1 MTILLC
7 AAGLVSAQIFGSTN
21 TQGYQSPSSA
31 STAPSGT
38 TLGSSLSSALPNI
51 SANAVLAM
59 ASPDYPVSPGDIYSL
74 SFTRASQK
82 ETISLL
88 VEGDGTINAGFLGRI
103 QTAGMKFV
111 ELRDMLQKKIE
122 ASYPNS
128 NPSLIIVSTGSF
140 PVTIRGEVT
149 TLGMEQA
156 WGLSRLTYVLKPYLT
171 PYSSRRNV
179 KIISKDGSAR
189 TYDLF
194 KAERYGDMSQN
205 PLLRPGD
212 IIEVKKAA
220 RIIILSGSVRK
231 PGSYE
236 LLEMEGL
243 KDLVQVYGE
252 GFLGTARTNSLILTR
267 RARADL
273 PLSESQ
279 FCDFASGLLPQLFDG
294 DMVHVPSQE
303 ELLPVIYVEGAIQSG
318 TVQLTESSGAPKIS
332 EQQVSS
338 APQSSAETKF
348 TPSGVRGDQY
358 GIVRAVYRQ
367 GQRLFQVM
375 APLKASIA
383 EKADLRNAYLV
394 RGTERISVDLEKLLY
409 QSDTTQ
415 DLVLQP
421 GDRIVIPFGYA
432 SVFITGE
439 VLKASVQEV
448 TPGLRLSMVLKDNL
462 APYASIRDV
471 VVTGLDGKRAVY
483 DLFKAER
490 YGDMSQNPLLRPGD
504 VVEVQKAGRIVQL
517 EGEVRRPGTYQLLSN
532 EGVAELVEIY
542 GEGALSSA
550 KSEFAVLTRKAS
562 IERPEGE
569 VIVFDVHGQSLP
581 KLADGDRVRLPGRE
595 EYLPV
600 VYVEGA
606 LLSDQNPNAYNVQRI
621 MIRQGQTLY
630 QAVKPLES
638 KFSPRADLQNA
649 YIVRGTERIPADLE
663 RLLHFYAAQD
673 DIVLQVDDRVV
684 IPFGFATALIK
695 GEVKQAGKIEI
706 KPDLRLSDAL
716 KDNLLP
722 RSSKRDILVVSADG
736 KVAVYDLFK
745 AERFGDMSQNPL
757 LRPGDSIEVRSAER
771 LVSVEGEVARPG
783 TYQLL
788 SQEGVDDLIGR
799 MAGGLL
805 KGARTDRMV
814 LKRKA
819 DISRP
824 EGESLIFNF
833 SDRDL
838 PELTDG
844 DRVVVASSEEFLPIV
859 YVEGAIVQEQGTGT
873 QSSTQGTDP
882 YTVVRSAFRKG
893 LLASQAVKPIAS
905 RISPK
910 ADMRKSYIARG
921 TERIP
926 LDLEKL
932 LYFYAPQDDVE
943 LQAEDHIVI
952 PFGFNFAYVKGEVQ
966 RSSAVEVTAQSR
978 LSDVLKGLV
987 TAYSSTRDVRI
998 TGLDGL
1004 VKEYDLFKAERAGDT
1019 GQNPY
1024 VRPGDLIEVK
1034 RASRIVRID
1043 GEVRRPGT
1051 YQLLEGE
1058 GVGNL
1063 VSDYADGL
1071 LSSAKSDFLVLTRRT
1086 SEEKPASESVVFDLK
1101 RGDLP
1106 QLNDGDVVRVP
1117 SREEYLPVVYVEGA
1131 VQSAQLAIPDTLNA
1145 QSAGAGASPA
1155 SSAGSAPAGGQKE
1168 AYGVARVVFR
1178 SGQMVSQVLRRIQ
1191 TQLSAKADLQNAYII
1206 RGSERIAVDGE
1217 ALLFRYRAEDDR
1229 ALAEGDRIVI
1239 PFGYVSVTVKGE
1251 VQKAAVIEMYGGMR
1265 LSDALQGNLTAY
1277 SSQRDIEITGSD
1289 GKKNVYD
1296 LFKAGR
1302 YGDLSQNPLLRPGD
1316 VIEVKKAA
1324 RTVKIEG
1331 EVRRPGLYQLAEGE
1345 GVTELVMVYG
1355 DGMLSTAKADAVM
1368 LVRKATQNKP
1378 QSESLVFC
1386 LADANAPVLLD
1397 GDTVR
1402 IPGTEE
1408 YLPVVYLEGAV
1419 SGDALAVASPA
1430 ASGQLSPVEG
1440 GQSQLVA
1447 SGQKV
1452 APTNYSMLRVP
1463 YRQGMTVATMLRPI
1477 RDRILSS
1484 ADMAHAFVL
1493 RKGSPDPV
1501 VINLEKLLYGNELSL
1516 DYTLQPEDRLVIPY
1530 GSMYVFV
1537 TGEVTKSSWIGITG
1551 LTRLREVVAP
1561 LLTRYSSV
1569 RDVVVRT
1576 AEGFEKTYDLF
1587 KADRYGDL
1595 SQDPFLR
1602 PGDVIRVASL
1612 KNLVTIQGEVKR
1624 PGTYQLLPGE
1634 GLKQLVEVYADGFTE
1649 KANTSKLTLLH
1660 YLSESSP
1667 VGEKLQ
1673 LDYMKNSDVQLK
1685 LYDVVNVPSIQE
1697 LLPVVWFEGAV
1708 GVGSTGASPETSQ
1721 RVAYTYFPGE
1731 TAAQAAQANR
1741 KLFSAVSDLA
1751 NAYILHEDG
1760 TKTPV
1765 DLAKFIYKYD
1775 ASGDVALQPN
1785 DTFIVPFRQ
1794 FFVSVSGAVR
1804 FPGRYPYIPNRTWE
1818 YYIGLAGGFDTDR
1831 NSGQKITIYDV
1842 KSNKVSQIDR
1852 MIQPEDNIVA
1862 ESNSFTYNLFK
1873 VSSIIST
1880 ILSLAALIVNLLK
1893 L

>member
-1 MTILLC
+1 MKRPALFLTILLC

-21 TQGYQSPSSA
+21 TQGNTQGYQSPSSI
-31 STAPSGT
+31 STVPSGT
-38 TLGSSLSSALPNI
+38 TLGSSLSSTFPNI

-128 NPSLIIVSTGSF
+128 NPSLIIVSTGLF

-156 WGLSRLTYVLKPYLT
+156 WGLSRLTEVLKPYLT

-179 KIISKDGSAR
+179 KIISKDGSSR

-220 RIIILSGSVRK
+220 RIVTLSGSVRK

-252 GFLGTARTNSLILTR
+252 GFLETARTNSLILTH

-318 TVQLTESSGAPKIS
+318 TVQLTESSGASKIS

-394 RGTERISVDLEKLLY
+394 RGAERISVDLEKLLY

-471 VVTGLDGKRAVY
+471 VVTSLDGKRAVY

-504 VVEVQKAGRIVQL
+504 VVEVQKASRIIQL
-517 EGEVRRPGTYQLLSN
+517 EGEVRRPGTYQLLAN

-581 KLADGDRVRLPGRE
+581 QLADGDRVRLPARE

-630 QAVKPLES
+630 QTVKPLES

-673 DIVLQVDDRVV
+673 DIVLQADDRVV

-716 KDNLLP
+716 KDNLVP

-805 KGARTDRMV
+805 KGARTDRIV

-819 DISRP
+819 DISSP
-824 EGESLIFNF
+824 EGESLIFDF
-833 SDRDL
+833 SDRNL
-838 PELTDG
+838 PQLADG

-859 YVEGAIVQEQGTGT
+859 YVEGAIVQEQGAGT

-926 LDLEKL
+926 LDLEKI

-966 RSSAVEVTAQSR
+966 RSTAVEVTAQSR

-1004 VKEYDLFKAERAGDT
+1004 AKEYDLFKAERAGDT

-1034 RASRIVRID
+1034 RALRIVRID

-1063 VSDYADGL
+1063 VNDYADGL
-1071 LSSAKSDFLVLTRRT
+1071 LSSAKSDFLVLTRMT

-1106 QLNDGDVVRVP
+1106 QLNNGDVVRVP

-1131 VQSAQLAIPDTLNA
+1131 VQNTQLAMPDTLNA

-1155 SSAGSAPAGGQKE
+1155 SSAPASGQKE

-1191 TQLSAKADLQNAYII
+1191 TQLSSKADLRNSYII
-1206 RGSERIAVDGE
+1206 RGSEHIAIDGE
-1217 ALLFRYRAEDDR
+1217 ALLFRYRPEDDQV
-1229 ALAEGDRIVI
+1229 LAEGDRIVI
-1239 PFGYVSVTVKGE
+1239 PFGYAAVYVKGE
-1251 VQKAAVIEMYGGMR
+1251 VQKASVLEVYAGMR
-1265 LSDALQGNLTAY
+1265 LSDAIQGNLTAF
-1277 SSQRDIEITGSD
+1277 SSQRDIAVTSDD
-1289 GKKNVYD
+1289 GKVGSYD
-1296 LFKAGR
+1296 LFKVSR
-1302 YGDLSQNPLLRPGD
+1302 TGDLSQNPLLRPGD
-1316 VIEVKKAA
+1316 IIEVKKAE
-1324 RTVKIEG
+1324 RIVKIEG
-1331 EVRRPGLYQLAEGE
+1331 EVR
-1345 GVTELVMVYG
+1345 
-1355 DGMLSTAKADAVM
+1355 
-1368 LVRKATQNKP
+1368 
-1378 QSESLVFC
+1378 
-1386 LADANAPVLLD
+1386 
-1397 GDTVR
+1397 
-1402 IPGTEE
+1402 
-1408 YLPVVYLEGAV
+1408 
-1419 SGDALAVASPA
+1419 
-1430 ASGQLSPVEG
+1430 
-1440 GQSQLVA
+1440 
-1447 SGQKV
+1447 
-1452 APTNYSMLRVP
+1452 
-1463 YRQGMTVATMLRPI
+1463 
-1477 RDRILSS
+1477 
-1484 ADMAHAFVL
+1484 
-1493 RKGSPDPV
+1493 
-1501 VINLEKLLYGNELSL
+1501 
-1516 DYTLQPEDRLVIPY
+1516 
-1530 GSMYVFV
+1530 
-1537 TGEVTKSSWIGITG
+1537 
-1551 LTRLREVVAP
+1551 
-1561 LLTRYSSV
+1561 
-1569 RDVVVRT
+1569 
-1576 AEGFEKTYDLF
+1576 
-1587 KADRYGDL
+1587 
-1595 SQDPFLR
+1595 
-1602 PGDVIRVASL
+1602 
-1612 KNLVTIQGEVKR
+1612 R

-1634 GLKQLVEVYADGFTE
+1634 GVQELVNDYGDGALASAKSDSVILTRKATAQKPESESIVFDLAGNTLPALVDGDSLRLPSLEEYLPVVYVEGAVAGEKLAVAAGGSPNAVPTNYAVLRTPYRENITLSLLLRSIKEKILSSADLAQAFIIRKGEQDQIKTNLDALLFGNDLSQDIILKPQDRIVIPFGSMNVFVAGEVTKSSWVGITGLTRLSEVVTPLLTRYSSLRDVTVKSLNGAVKTYDLFKAERYGDISQNPFLEPGDEIRIKQLSMLVTIDGEVRRPGSYQLLPGEGLKELIEVYAQGFTE
-1649 KANTSKLTLLH
+1649 KANPQRLGLVR
-1660 YLSESSP
+1660 YVSESSP
-1667 VGEKLQ
+1667 VGEKHELNYETNK
-1673 LDYMKNSDVQLK
+1673 DFKVHI
-1685 LYDVVNVPSIQE
+1685 YDVITVPSKQD
-1697 LLPVVWFEGAV
+1697 LMPVIWFEGAV
-1708 GVGSTGASPETSQ
+1708 GLSSTGASPETSQ
-1721 RVAYTYFPGE
+1721 RIPFTFFPGE
-1731 TAAQAAQANR
+1731 TLSQAALANR
-1741 KLFSAVSDLA
+1741 KLFSAVSDLSK
-1751 NAYILHEDG
+1751 AYIIRSDG
-1760 TKTPV
+1760 THIPV
-1765 DLAKFIYKYD
+1765 DISKFIYNFD
-1775 ASGDVALQPN
+1775 LSNDIILQQN
-1785 DTFIVPFRQ
+1785 DIIIVPFRQ

-1804 FPGRYPYIPNRTWE
+1804 YPGRYPYIPDRTWE
-1818 YYIGLAGGFDTDR
+1818 YYIGLAGGFDTER
-1831 NSGQKITIYDV
+1831 NGNQKITIYDV
-1842 KSNKVSQIDR
+1842 NSKKVEQTNR

-1862 ESNSFTYNLFK
+1862 ASNSFTYQLMR
-1873 VSSIIST
+1873 IST
-1880 ILSLAALIVNLLK
+1880 ILSTVLSLVAIIVNLTGLK